1 MDRFKEFFEQVS
13 TVFLNLT
20 KRQKIVVLSSI
31 VAVIAFIVLLI
42 LLMRGSGSTQSEFS
56 GYSVLFRNIDP
67 SVSAQVIAQLEA
79 DGVNYKLADEGTILV
94 PTKDVYKERIAV
106 ASITNIQG
114 NNGRVGFEL
123 FDNKEFGATEDEQR
137 VKFQRAIQGE
147 LSKTIE
153 SLEPIER
160 AVVYIAFPK
169 ESVFTERQTP
179 PTASVVVKLKTN
191 TSLDLGQID
200 GIKRIVA
207 GSIANLKVENVKI
220 VTQDGIAIGEDTIAL
235 KNEQEAAKIAA
246 QVRYK
251 HEFESRYE
259 NKIIDMIASFTGSK
273 EKVTAKVTMEFDFS
287 QTDSEREIFDPN
299 SVIRSEQNI
308 EEHKIGR
315 DKPDIGGVPGA
326 VSNIGPVQ
334 GIEDNK
340 PAEQYDKTVSNTNY
354 EISKQIIKTKP
365 QFATIRRITAAVAV
379 DGRYDYVRDEN
390 GDATGVVKYF
400 PLDEAEM
407 NSITNLVKQAVGY
420 DPNRGDEVTVS
431 NIEFRPNSI
440 AVPLTK
446 FEAFM
451 ESYVN
456 PVLPAAK
463 YVFAFIVL
471 FVLYKKVIVP
481 FMDKML
487 KDLTPDDE
495 SLLQDSMNVDDE
507 AEDTLERFKAAK
519 KRAED
524 ELGISKDFNEE
535 DLKYD
540 VLLEKMKAI
549 VSEKSEEVA
558 SLLQGM
564 IKNDSAFASS
574 KEL

>member
-13 TVFLNLT
+13 AVFLNLT

-42 LLMRGSGSTQSEFS
+42 LLMRGSGSTQNEFA

-67 SVSAQVIAQLEA
+67 SVSAQVITQLEA

-114 NNGRVGFEL
+114 NNGKVGFEL

-179 PTASVVVKLKTN
+179 PTASVVVKLKAN

-207 GSIANLKVENVKI
+207 GSVANLKVENVKI
-220 VTQDGIAIGEDTIAL
+220 VTQDGIAIGEDTVAL
-235 KNEQEAAKIAA
+235 QNEQEAAKIAA

-308 EEHKIGR
+308 EEHKVGR

-340 PAEQYDKTVSNTNY
+340 PAEQYDKTVANTNY

-456 PVLPAAK
+456 PVLPVAK
-463 YVFAFIVL
+463 YIFAFIVL
-471 FVLYKKVIVP
+471 FVLYKKVIMP
-481 FMDKML
+481 FMEKML
-487 KDLTPDDE
+487 KDLTPDDD

-507 AEDTLERFKAAK
+507 AEDTLERFKAAR

-524 ELGISKDFNEE
+524 ELGISQDFNEE

-558 SLLQGM
+558 NLLQGM
-564 IKNDSAFASS
+564 VKNDSAFASS

>member
-13 TVFLNLT
+13 AVFLNLT

-42 LLMRGSGSTQSEFS
+42 LLMRGSGSTQNEFA

-67 SVSAQVIAQLEA
+67 SVSAQVITQLEA

-114 NNGRVGFEL
+114 NNGKVGFEL

-179 PTASVVVKLKTN
+179 PTASVVVKLKAN

-207 GSIANLKVENVKI
+207 GSVANLKVENVKI
-220 VTQDGIAIGEDTIAL
+220 VTQDGIAIGEDTVAL

-308 EEHKIGR
+308 EEHKVGR

-340 PAEQYDKTVSNTNY
+340 PAEQYDKTVANTNY

-390 GDATGVVKYF
+390 GDATGTVKYF

-507 AEDTLERFKAAK
+507 AEDTLERFKAAR

-524 ELGISKDFNEE
+524 ELGISQDFNEE

-558 SLLQGM
+558 NLLQGM
-564 IKNDSAFASS
+564 VKNDSAFASS

>member
-13 TVFLNLT
+13 AVFLNLT

-42 LLMRGSGSTQSEFS
+42 LLMRGSGSTQNEFA

-67 SVSAQVIAQLEA
+67 SVSAQVITQLEA

-114 NNGRVGFEL
+114 NNGKVGFEL

-220 VTQDGIAIGEDTIAL
+220 VTQDGIAIGEDTVAL

-308 EEHKIGR
+308 EEHKVGR

-340 PAEQYDKTVSNTNY
+340 PAEQYDKTVANTNY

-463 YVFAFIVL
+463 YIFAFIVL
-471 FVLYKKVIVP
+471 FVLYKKVIMP
-481 FMDKML
+481 FMEKML
-487 KDLTPDDE
+487 KDLTPDDD

-507 AEDTLERFKAAK
+507 AEDTLERFKAAR

-524 ELGISKDFNEE
+524 ELGISQDFNEE

-558 SLLQGM
+558 NLLQGM
-564 IKNDSAFASS
+564 VKNDSAFASS

>member
-456 PVLPAAK
+456 PVLPVAK
-463 YVFAFIVL
+463 YIFAFIVL

-507 AEDTLERFKAAK
+507 AEDTLERFKAAR

>member
-13 TVFLNLT
+13 AVFLNLT

-42 LLMRGSGSTQSEFS
+42 LLMRGSGSTQNEFA

-67 SVSAQVIAQLEA
+67 SVSAQVITQLEA

-114 NNGRVGFEL
+114 NNGKVGFEL

-179 PTASVVVKLKTN
+179 PTASVVVKLKAN

-207 GSIANLKVENVKI
+207 GSVANLKVENVKI

-235 KNEQEAAKIAA
+235 QNEQEAAKIAA

-308 EEHKIGR
+308 EEHKVGR

-340 PAEQYDKTVSNTNY
+340 PAEQYDKTVANTNY

-471 FVLYKKVIVP
+471 FVLYKKVIMP
-481 FMDKML
+481 FMEKML
-487 KDLTPDDE
+487 KDLTPDDD

-524 ELGISKDFNEE
+524 ELGISQDFNEE

-558 SLLQGM
+558 NLLQGM
-564 IKNDSAFASS
+564 VKNDSAFASS

>member
-42 LLMRGSGSTQSEFS
+42 LLMRGSGSAQSEFS

-308 EEHKIGR
+308 EEHKVGR

-471 FVLYKKVIVP
+471 FVLYKKVIMP
-481 FMDKML
+481 FMEKML
-487 KDLTPDDE
+487 KDLTPDDD

-507 AEDTLERFKAAK
+507 AEDTLERFKAAR

-524 ELGISKDFNEE
+524 ELGISQDFNEE

-558 SLLQGM
+558 NLLQGM
-564 IKNDSAFASS
+564 VKNDSAFASS

>member
-13 TVFLNLT
+13 AVFLNLT

-42 LLMRGSGSTQSEFS
+42 LLMRGSGSTQNEFS

-67 SVSAQVIAQLEA
+67 SVSAQVITQLEA

-114 NNGRVGFEL
+114 NNGKVGFEL

-179 PTASVVVKLKTN
+179 PTASVVVKLKAN

-207 GSIANLKVENVKI
+207 GSVANLKVENVKI

-308 EEHKIGR
+308 EEHKVGR

-451 ESYVN
+451 ETYVN

-471 FVLYKKVIVP
+471 FVLYKKVIMP
-481 FMDKML
+481 FMEKML
-487 KDLTPDDE
+487 KDLTPDDD

-507 AEDTLERFKAAK
+507 AEDTLERFKAAR

-524 ELGISKDFNEE
+524 ELGISQDFNEE

-558 SLLQGM
+558 NLLQGM
-564 IKNDSAFASS
+564 VKNDSAFASS

>member
-42 LLMRGSGSTQSEFS
+42 LLMRGSGSAQSEFS

-179 PTASVVVKLKTN
+179 PTASVVVKLKAN

-207 GSIANLKVENVKI
+207 GSVANLKVENVKI
-220 VTQDGIAIGEDTIAL
+220 VTQDGIAIGEDTVAL

-308 EEHKIGR
+308 EEHKVGR

-471 FVLYKKVIVP
+471 FVLYKKVIMP
-481 FMDKML
+481 FMEKML
-487 KDLTPDDE
+487 KDLTPDDD

-507 AEDTLERFKAAK
+507 AEDTLERFKAAR

-524 ELGISKDFNEE
+524 ELGISQDFNEE

-558 SLLQGM
+558 NLLQGM
-564 IKNDSAFASS
+564 VKNDSAFASS

>member
-42 LLMRGSGSTQSEFS
+42 LLMRGSGSTQNEFS

-114 NNGRVGFEL
+114 NNGRIGFEL

-379 DGRYDYVRDEN
+379 DGRYDYERDEN
-390 GDATGVVKYF
+390 GNVTGTVKYF

-431 NIEFRPNSI
+431 NIEFRPNS
-440 AVPLTK
+440 ATVPLTK
-446 FEAFM
+446 FESFM

-456 PVLPAAK
+456 PVLPVAK
-463 YVFAFIVL
+463 YIFAFIVL

>member
-13 TVFLNLT
+13 AVFLNLT

-42 LLMRGSGSTQSEFS
+42 LLMRGSGSTQNEFA

-67 SVSAQVIAQLEA
+67 SVSAQVITQLEA

-207 GSIANLKVENVKI
+207 GSVANLKVENVKI

-340 PAEQYDKTVSNTNY
+340 PAEQYDKTVANTNY

-431 NIEFRPNSI
+431 NIEFRPNS
-440 AVPLTK
+440 ATVPLTK

-471 FVLYKKVIVP
+471 FVLYKKVIMP
-481 FMDKML
+481 FMEKML
-487 KDLTPDDE
+487 KDLTPDDD

-507 AEDTLERFKAAK
+507 AEDTLERFKAAR

-524 ELGISKDFNEE
+524 ELGISQDFNEE

-558 SLLQGM
+558 NLLQGM
-564 IKNDSAFASS
+564 VKNDSAFASS

>member
-13 TVFLNLT
+13 AVFLNLT

-42 LLMRGSGSTQSEFS
+42 LLMRGSGSTQNEFA

-67 SVSAQVIAQLEA
+67 SVSAQVITQLEA

-114 NNGRVGFEL
+114 NNGKVGFEL

-179 PTASVVVKLKTN
+179 PTASVVVKLKAN

-207 GSIANLKVENVKI
+207 GSVANLKVENVKI

-308 EEHKIGR
+308 EEHKVGR

-340 PAEQYDKTVSNTNY
+340 PAEQYDKTVANTNY

-390 GDATGVVKYF
+390 GDATGTVKYF
-400 PLDEAEM
+400 PLDETEM

-463 YVFAFIVL
+463 YIFAFIVL
-471 FVLYKKVIVP
+471 FVLYKKVIMP
-481 FMDKML
+481 FMEKML
-487 KDLTPDDE
+487 KDLTPDDD

-507 AEDTLERFKAAK
+507 AEDTLERFKAAR

-524 ELGISKDFNEE
+524 ELGISQDFNEE

-558 SLLQGM
+558 NLLQGM
-564 IKNDSAFASS
+564 VKNDSAFASS

>member
-13 TVFLNLT
+13 AVFLNLT

-42 LLMRGSGSTQSEFS
+42 LLMRGSSSTQNEFA

-67 SVSAQVIAQLEA
+67 SVSAQVITQLEA

-114 NNGRVGFEL
+114 NNGKVGFEL

-179 PTASVVVKLKTN
+179 PTASVVVKLKAN

-207 GSIANLKVENVKI
+207 GSVANLKVENVKI
-220 VTQDGIAIGEDTIAL
+220 VTQDGIAIGEDTVAL
-235 KNEQEAAKIAA
+235 QNEQEAAKIAA

-308 EEHKIGR
+308 EEHKVGR

-340 PAEQYDKTVSNTNY
+340 PAEQYDKTVANTNY

-390 GDATGVVKYF
+390 GDATGTVKYF

-471 FVLYKKVIVP
+471 FVLYKKVIMP
-481 FMDKML
+481 FMEKML
-487 KDLTPDDE
+487 KDLTPDDD

-507 AEDTLERFKAAK
+507 AEDTLERFKAAR

-524 ELGISKDFNEE
+524 ELGISQDFNEE

-558 SLLQGM
+558 NLLQGM
-564 IKNDSAFASS
+564 VKNDSAFARS

>member
-42 LLMRGSGSTQSEFS
+42 LLMRGSGSTQNEFA

-67 SVSAQVIAQLEA
+67 SVSAQVITQLEA

-114 NNGRVGFEL
+114 NNGKVGFEL

-179 PTASVVVKLKTN
+179 PTASVVVKLKAN

-207 GSIANLKVENVKI
+207 GSVANLKVENVKI
-220 VTQDGIAIGEDTIAL
+220 VTQDGIAIGEDTVAL
-235 KNEQEAAKIAA
+235 QNEQEAAKIAA

-308 EEHKIGR
+308 EEHKVGR

-340 PAEQYDKTVSNTNY
+340 PAEQYDKTVANTNY

-390 GDATGVVKYF
+390 GDATGTVKYF

-471 FVLYKKVIVP
+471 FVLYKKVIMP
-481 FMDKML
+481 FMEKML
-487 KDLTPDDE
+487 KDLTPDDD

-507 AEDTLERFKAAK
+507 AEDTLERFKAAR

-524 ELGISKDFNEE
+524 ELGISQDFNEE

-558 SLLQGM
+558 NLLQGM
-564 IKNDSAFASS
+564 VKNDSAFASS

>member
-13 TVFLNLT
+13 AVFLNLT

-42 LLMRGSGSTQSEFS
+42 LLMRGSGSTQNEFA

-67 SVSAQVIAQLEA
+67 SVSAQVITQLEA

-114 NNGRVGFEL
+114 NNGKVGFEL

-179 PTASVVVKLKTN
+179 PTASVVVKLKAN

-207 GSIANLKVENVKI
+207 GSVANLKVENVKI
-220 VTQDGIAIGEDTIAL
+220 VTQDGIAIGEDTVAL

-308 EEHKIGR
+308 EEHKVGR

-340 PAEQYDKTVSNTNY
+340 PAEQYDKTVANTNY

-390 GDATGVVKYF
+390 GDATGTVKYF

-463 YVFAFIVL
+463 YIFAFIVL
-471 FVLYKKVIVP
+471 FVLYKKVIMP
-481 FMDKML
+481 FMEKML
-487 KDLTPDDE
+487 KDLTPDDD

-507 AEDTLERFKAAK
+507 AEDTLERFKAAR

-524 ELGISKDFNEE
+524 ELGISQDFNEE

-558 SLLQGM
+558 NLLQGM
-564 IKNDSAFASS
+564 VKNDSAFASS

>member
-13 TVFLNLT
+13 AVFLNLT

-42 LLMRGSGSTQSEFS
+42 LLMRGSGSTQNEFA

-67 SVSAQVIAQLEA
+67 SVSAQVITQLEA

-114 NNGRVGFEL
+114 NNGKVGFEL

-179 PTASVVVKLKTN
+179 PTASVVVKLKAN

-207 GSIANLKVENVKI
+207 GSVANLKVENVKI
-220 VTQDGIAIGEDTIAL
+220 VTQDGIAIGEDTVAL
-235 KNEQEAAKIAA
+235 QNEQEAAKIAA

-308 EEHKIGR
+308 EEHKVGR

-340 PAEQYDKTVSNTNY
+340 PAEQYDKTVANTNY

-463 YVFAFIVL
+463 YIFAFIVL
-471 FVLYKKVIVP
+471 FVLYKKVIMP
-481 FMDKML
+481 FMEKML
-487 KDLTPDDE
+487 KDLTPDDD

-507 AEDTLERFKAAK
+507 AEDTLERFKAAR

-524 ELGISKDFNEE
+524 ELGISQDFNEE

-558 SLLQGM
+558 NLLQGM
-564 IKNDSAFASS
+564 VKNDSAFASS

>member
-13 TVFLNLT
+13 AVFLNLT

-42 LLMRGSGSTQSEFS
+42 LLMRGSGSTQNEFA

-67 SVSAQVIAQLEA
+67 SVSAQVITQLEA

-114 NNGRVGFEL
+114 NNGKVGFEL

-179 PTASVVVKLKTN
+179 PTASVVVKLKAN

-207 GSIANLKVENVKI
+207 GSVANLKVENVKI

-235 KNEQEAAKIAA
+235 QNEQEAAKIAA

-308 EEHKIGR
+308 EEHKVGR

-340 PAEQYDKTVSNTNY
+340 PAEQYDKTVANTNY

-390 GDATGVVKYF
+390 GDATGTVKYF

-471 FVLYKKVIVP
+471 FVLYKKVIMP
-481 FMDKML
+481 FMEKML
-487 KDLTPDDE
+487 KDLTPDDD

-507 AEDTLERFKAAK
+507 AEDTLERFKAAR

-524 ELGISKDFNEE
+524 ELGISQDFNEE

-558 SLLQGM
+558 NLLQGM
-564 IKNDSAFASS
+564 VKNDSAFASS

>member
-13 TVFLNLT
+13 AVFLNLT

-42 LLMRGSGSTQSEFS
+42 LLMRGSGSTQNEFA

-67 SVSAQVIAQLEA
+67 SVSAQVITQLEA

-114 NNGRVGFEL
+114 NNGKVGFEL

-179 PTASVVVKLKTN
+179 PTASVVVKLKAN

-207 GSIANLKVENVKI
+207 GSVANLKVENVKI
-220 VTQDGIAIGEDTIAL
+220 VTQDGIAIGEDTVAL
-235 KNEQEAAKIAA
+235 QNEQEAAKIAA

-308 EEHKIGR
+308 EEHKVGR

-471 FVLYKKVIVP
+471 FVLYKKVIMP
-481 FMDKML
+481 FMEKML
-487 KDLTPDDE
+487 KDLTPDDD

-507 AEDTLERFKAAK
+507 AEDTLERFKAAR

-524 ELGISKDFNEE
+524 ELGISQDFNEE

-558 SLLQGM
+558 NLLQGM
-564 IKNDSAFASS
+564 VKNDSAFASS

>member
-42 LLMRGSGSTQSEFS
+42 LLMRGSGSTQNEFA

-67 SVSAQVIAQLEA
+67 SVSAQVITQLEA

-114 NNGRVGFEL
+114 NNGKVGFEL

-179 PTASVVVKLKTN
+179 PTASVVVKLKAN

-207 GSIANLKVENVKI
+207 GSVANLKVENVKI

-471 FVLYKKVIVP
+471 FVLYKKVIMP
-481 FMDKML
+481 FMEKML
-487 KDLTPDDE
+487 KDLTPDDD

-507 AEDTLERFKAAK
+507 AEDTLERFKAAR

-524 ELGISKDFNEE
+524 ELGISQDFNEE

-558 SLLQGM
+558 NLLQGM
-564 IKNDSAFASS
+564 VKNDSAFASS

>member
-13 TVFLNLT
+13 AVFLNLT

-42 LLMRGSGSTQSEFS
+42 LLMRGSGSTQNEFA

-207 GSIANLKVENVKI
+207 GSVANLKVENVKI

-340 PAEQYDKTVSNTNY
+340 PAEQYDKTVANTNY

-390 GDATGVVKYF
+390 GDATGTVKYF

-471 FVLYKKVIVP
+471 FVLYKKVIMP
-481 FMDKML
+481 FMEKML
-487 KDLTPDDE
+487 KDLTPDDD

-507 AEDTLERFKAAK
+507 AEDTLERFKAAR

-524 ELGISKDFNEE
+524 ELGISQDFNEE

-558 SLLQGM
+558 NLLQGM
-564 IKNDSAFASS
+564 VKNDSAFASS

>member
-13 TVFLNLT
+13 AVFLNLT

-42 LLMRGSGSTQSEFS
+42 LLMRGSGSTQNEFA

-67 SVSAQVIAQLEA
+67 SVSAQVITQLEA

-114 NNGRVGFEL
+114 NNGKVGFEL

-207 GSIANLKVENVKI
+207 GSVANLKVENVKI
-220 VTQDGIAIGEDTIAL
+220 VTQDGIAIGEDTVAL

-308 EEHKIGR
+308 EEHKVGR

-340 PAEQYDKTVSNTNY
+340 PAEQYDKTVANTNY

-390 GDATGVVKYF
+390 GDATGTVKYF

-471 FVLYKKVIVP
+471 FVLYKKVIMP
-481 FMDKML
+481 FMEKML
-487 KDLTPDDE
+487 KDLTPDDD

-507 AEDTLERFKAAK
+507 AEDTLERFKAAR

-524 ELGISKDFNEE
+524 ELGISQDFNEE

-558 SLLQGM
+558 NLLQGM
-564 IKNDSAFASS
+564 VKNDSAFASS

>member
-13 TVFLNLT
+13 AVFLNLT

-42 LLMRGSGSTQSEFS
+42 LLMRGSGSAQSEFS

-179 PTASVVVKLKTN
+179 PTASVVVKLKAN

-207 GSIANLKVENVKI
+207 GSVANLKVENVKI

-235 KNEQEAAKIAA
+235 QNEQEAAKIAA

-308 EEHKIGR
+308 EEHKVGR

-340 PAEQYDKTVSNTNY
+340 PAEQYDKTVANTNY

-390 GDATGVVKYF
+390 GDATGTVKYF

-471 FVLYKKVIVP
+471 FVLYKKVIMP
-481 FMDKML
+481 FMEKML
-487 KDLTPDDE
+487 KDLTPDDD

-507 AEDTLERFKAAK
+507 AEDTLERFKAAR

-524 ELGISKDFNEE
+524 ELGISQDFNEE

-558 SLLQGM
+558 NLLQGM
-564 IKNDSAFASS
+564 VKNDSAFASS

>member
-13 TVFLNLT
+13 AVFLNLT

-42 LLMRGSGSTQSEFS
+42 LLMRGSGSTQNEFA

-67 SVSAQVIAQLEA
+67 SVSAQVITQLEA

-114 NNGRVGFEL
+114 NNGKVGFEL

-179 PTASVVVKLKTN
+179 PTASVVVKLKAN

-207 GSIANLKVENVKI
+207 GSVANLKVENVKI
-220 VTQDGIAIGEDTIAL
+220 VTQDGIAIGEDTVAL

-308 EEHKIGR
+308 EEHKVGR

-340 PAEQYDKTVSNTNY
+340 PAEQYDKTVANTNY

-507 AEDTLERFKAAK
+507 AEDTLERFKAAR

-524 ELGISKDFNEE
+524 ELGISQDFNEE

-558 SLLQGM
+558 NLLQGM
-564 IKNDSAFASS
+564 VKNDSAFASS

>member
-13 TVFLNLT
+13 AVFLNLT

-114 NNGRVGFEL
+114 NNGKVGFEL

-179 PTASVVVKLKTN
+179 PTASVVVKLKAN

-207 GSIANLKVENVKI
+207 GSVANLKVENVKI
-220 VTQDGIAIGEDTIAL
+220 VTQDGIAIGEDTMAL
-235 KNEQEAAKIAA
+235 QNEQEAAKIAA

-308 EEHKIGR
+308 EEHKVGR

-340 PAEQYDKTVSNTNY
+340 PAEQYDKTVANTNY

-390 GDATGVVKYF
+390 GDATGTVKYF

-471 FVLYKKVIVP
+471 FVLYKKVIMP
-481 FMDKML
+481 FMEKML
-487 KDLTPDDE
+487 KDLTPDDD

-507 AEDTLERFKAAK
+507 AEDTLERFKAAR

-524 ELGISKDFNEE
+524 ELGISQDFNEE

>member
-13 TVFLNLT
+13 AVFLNLT

-179 PTASVVVKLKTN
+179 PTASVVVKLKAN

-207 GSIANLKVENVKI
+207 GSVANLKVENVKI
-220 VTQDGIAIGEDTIAL
+220 VTQDGIAIGEDTVAL

-287 QTDSEREIFDPN
+287 QTDSEKEIFDPN

-308 EEHKIGR
+308 EEHKVGR

-340 PAEQYDKTVSNTNY
+340 PAEQYDKTVANTNY

-390 GDATGVVKYF
+390 GDATGTVKYF

-471 FVLYKKVIVP
+471 FVLYKKVIMP
-481 FMDKML
+481 FMEKML
-487 KDLTPDDE
+487 KDLTPDDD

>member
-13 TVFLNLT
+13 AVFLNLT

-42 LLMRGSGSTQSEFS
+42 LLMRGSGSTQNEFA

-67 SVSAQVIAQLEA
+67 SVSAQVITQLEA

-114 NNGRVGFEL
+114 NNGKVGFEL

-179 PTASVVVKLKTN
+179 PTASVVVKLKAN

-207 GSIANLKVENVKI
+207 GSVANLKVENVKI
-220 VTQDGIAIGEDTIAL
+220 VTQDGIAIGEDTVAL

-308 EEHKIGR
+308 EEHKVGR

-340 PAEQYDKTVSNTNY
+340 PAEQYDKTVANTNY

-390 GDATGVVKYF
+390 GDATGTVKYF

-471 FVLYKKVIVP
+471 FVLYKKVIMP
-481 FMDKML
+481 FMEKML
-487 KDLTPDDE
+487 KDLTPDDD

-558 SLLQGM
+558 NLLQGM
-564 IKNDSAFASS
+564 VKNDSAFASS

>member
-13 TVFLNLT
+13 AVFLNLT

-42 LLMRGSGSTQSEFS
+42 LLMRGSGSTQNEFA

-67 SVSAQVIAQLEA
+67 SVSAQVITQLEA

-114 NNGRVGFEL
+114 NNGKVGFEL

-179 PTASVVVKLKTN
+179 PTASVVVKLKAN

-207 GSIANLKVENVKI
+207 GSVANLKVENVKI

-308 EEHKIGR
+308 EEHKVGR

-340 PAEQYDKTVSNTNY
+340 PAEQYDKTVANTNY

-471 FVLYKKVIVP
+471 FVLYKKVIMP
-481 FMDKML
+481 FMEKML
-487 KDLTPDDE
+487 KDLTPDDD

>member
-13 TVFLNLT
+13 AVFLNLT

-42 LLMRGSGSTQSEFS
+42 LLMRGSGSTQNEFA

-67 SVSAQVIAQLEA
+67 SVSAQVITQLEA

-114 NNGRVGFEL
+114 NNGKVGFEL

-179 PTASVVVKLKTN
+179 PTASVVVKLKAN

-220 VTQDGIAIGEDTIAL
+220 VTQDGIAIGEDTVAL

-308 EEHKIGR
+308 EEHKVGR

-340 PAEQYDKTVSNTNY
+340 PAEQYDKTVANTNY

-471 FVLYKKVIVP
+471 FVLYKKVIMP
-481 FMDKML
+481 FMEKML
-487 KDLTPDDE
+487 KDLTPDDD

-507 AEDTLERFKAAK
+507 AEDTLERFKAAR

-524 ELGISKDFNEE
+524 ELGISQDFNEE

-558 SLLQGM
+558 NLLQGM
-564 IKNDSAFASS
+564 VKNDSAFASS

>member
-13 TVFLNLT
+13 AVFLNLT

-42 LLMRGSGSTQSEFS
+42 LLMRGSGSTQNEFA

-67 SVSAQVIAQLEA
+67 SVSAQVITQLEA

-114 NNGRVGFEL
+114 NNGKVGFEL

-153 SLEPIER
+153 SLDPIER

-179 PTASVVVKLKTN
+179 PTASVVVKLKAN

-207 GSIANLKVENVKI
+207 GSVANLKVENVKI
-220 VTQDGIAIGEDTIAL
+220 VTQDGIAIGEDTVAL
-235 KNEQEAAKIAA
+235 QNEQEAAKIAA

-308 EEHKIGR
+308 EEHKVGR

-340 PAEQYDKTVSNTNY
+340 PAEQYDKTVANTNY

-390 GDATGVVKYF
+390 GDATGTVKYF

-463 YVFAFIVL
+463 YIFAFIVL
-471 FVLYKKVIVP
+471 FVLYKKVIMP
-481 FMDKML
+481 FMEKML
-487 KDLTPDDE
+487 KDLTPDDD

-507 AEDTLERFKAAK
+507 AEDTLERFKAAR

-524 ELGISKDFNEE
+524 ELGISQDFNEE

-558 SLLQGM
+558 NLLQGM
-564 IKNDSAFASS
+564 VKNDSAFASS

>member
-42 LLMRGSGSTQSEFS
+42 LLMRGSGSTQNEFA

-67 SVSAQVIAQLEA
+67 SVSAQVITQLEA

-114 NNGRVGFEL
+114 NNGKVGFEL

-207 GSIANLKVENVKI
+207 GSVANLKVENVKI

-308 EEHKIGR
+308 EEHKVGR

-340 PAEQYDKTVSNTNY
+340 PAEQYDKTVANTNY

-471 FVLYKKVIVP
+471 FVLYKKVIMP
-481 FMDKML
+481 FMEKML
-487 KDLTPDDE
+487 KDLTPDDD

>member
-13 TVFLNLT
+13 AVFLNLT

-42 LLMRGSGSTQSEFS
+42 LLMRGSGSTQNEFA

-67 SVSAQVIAQLEA
+67 SVSAQVITQLEA

-308 EEHKIGR
+308 EEHKVGR

-340 PAEQYDKTVSNTNY
+340 PAEQYDKTVANTNY

-431 NIEFRPNSI
+431 NIEFRPNS
-440 AVPLTK
+440 ATVPLTK
-446 FEAFM
+446 FESFM
-451 ESYVN
+451 ESSVN
-456 PVLPAAK
+456 PFLPVAK
-463 YVFAFIVL
+463 YIFAFIVL

-558 SLLQGM
+558 NLLQGM
-564 IKNDSAFASS
+564 VKNDSAFASS

>member
-13 TVFLNLT
+13 AVFLNLT

-42 LLMRGSGSTQSEFS
+42 LLMRGSGNTQNEFA

-67 SVSAQVIAQLEA
+67 SVSAQVITQLEA

-114 NNGRVGFEL
+114 NNGKVGFEL

-179 PTASVVVKLKTN
+179 PTASVVVKLKAN

-207 GSIANLKVENVKI
+207 GSVANLKVENVKI
-220 VTQDGIAIGEDTIAL
+220 VTQDGIAIGEDTVAL

-308 EEHKIGR
+308 EEHKVGR

-340 PAEQYDKTVSNTNY
+340 PAEQYDKTVANTNY

-390 GDATGVVKYF
+390 GDATGTVKYF

-471 FVLYKKVIVP
+471 FVLYKKVIMP
-481 FMDKML
+481 FMEKML
-487 KDLTPDDE
+487 KDLTPDDD

-507 AEDTLERFKAAK
+507 AEDTLERFKAAR

-524 ELGISKDFNEE
+524 ELGISQDFNEE

-558 SLLQGM
+558 NLLQGM
-564 IKNDSAFASS
+564 VKNDSAFASS

>member
-13 TVFLNLT
+13 AVFLNLT

-42 LLMRGSGSTQSEFS
+42 LLMRGSGSTQNEFA

-67 SVSAQVIAQLEA
+67 SVSAQVITQLEA

-179 PTASVVVKLKTN
+179 PTASVVVKLKAN

-207 GSIANLKVENVKI
+207 GSVANLKVENVKI

-308 EEHKIGR
+308 EEHKVGR

-340 PAEQYDKTVSNTNY
+340 PAEQYDKTVANTNY

-471 FVLYKKVIVP
+471 FVLYKKVIMP
-481 FMDKML
+481 FMEKML
-487 KDLTPDDE
+487 KDLTPDDD

-507 AEDTLERFKAAK
+507 AEDTLERFKAAR

-524 ELGISKDFNEE
+524 ELGISQDFNEE

-558 SLLQGM
+558 NLLQGM
-564 IKNDSAFASS
+564 VKNDSAFASS

>member
-13 TVFLNLT
+13 AVFLNLT

-42 LLMRGSGSTQSEFS
+42 LLMRGSGSTQNEFA

-67 SVSAQVIAQLEA
+67 SVSAQVITQLEA

-114 NNGRVGFEL
+114 NNGKVGFEL

-179 PTASVVVKLKTN
+179 PTASVVVKLKAN

-207 GSIANLKVENVKI
+207 GSVANLKVENVKI
-220 VTQDGIAIGEDTIAL
+220 VTQDGIAIGEDTVAL
-235 KNEQEAAKIAA
+235 QNEQEAAKIAA

-390 GDATGVVKYF
+390 GDATGTVKYF

-471 FVLYKKVIVP
+471 FVLYKKVIMP
-481 FMDKML
+481 FMEKML
-487 KDLTPDDE
+487 KDLTPDDD

-507 AEDTLERFKAAK
+507 AEDTLERFKAAR

-524 ELGISKDFNEE
+524 ELGISQDFNEE

>member
-13 TVFLNLT
+13 AVFLNLT

-42 LLMRGSGSTQSEFS
+42 LLMRGSGSTQNEFS

-114 NNGRVGFEL
+114 NNGKVGFEL

-179 PTASVVVKLKTN
+179 PTASVVVKLKAN

-207 GSIANLKVENVKI
+207 GSVANLKVENVKI
-220 VTQDGIAIGEDTIAL
+220 VTQDGIAIGEDTVAL

-340 PAEQYDKTVSNTNY
+340 PAEQYDKTVANTNY

-390 GDATGVVKYF
+390 GDATGTVKYF

-487 KDLTPDDE
+487 KDLTPDDD

-524 ELGISKDFNEE
+524 ELGISQDFNEE

>member
-42 LLMRGSGSTQSEFS
+42 LLMRGSGSTQNEFA

-67 SVSAQVIAQLEA
+67 SVSAQVITQLEA

-207 GSIANLKVENVKI
+207 GSVANLKVENVKI
-220 VTQDGIAIGEDTIAL
+220 VTQDGIAIGEDTVAL

-340 PAEQYDKTVSNTNY
+340 PAEQYDKTVANTNY

-471 FVLYKKVIVP
+471 FVLYKKVIMP
-481 FMDKML
+481 FMEKML
-487 KDLTPDDE
+487 KDLTPDDD

-507 AEDTLERFKAAK
+507 AEDTLERFKAAR

-524 ELGISKDFNEE
+524 ELGISQDFNEE

-558 SLLQGM
+558 NLLQGM
-564 IKNDSAFASS
+564 VKNDSAFASS

>member
-13 TVFLNLT
+13 AVFLNLT

-42 LLMRGSGSTQSEFS
+42 LLMRGSGSTQNEFA

-67 SVSAQVIAQLEA
+67 SVSAQVITQLEA

-114 NNGRVGFEL
+114 NNGKVGFEL

-179 PTASVVVKLKTN
+179 PTASVVVKLKAN

-207 GSIANLKVENVKI
+207 GSVANLKVENVKI
-220 VTQDGIAIGEDTIAL
+220 VTQDGIAIGEDTVAL

-308 EEHKIGR
+308 EEHKVGR

-340 PAEQYDKTVSNTNY
+340 PAEQYDKTVANTNY

-471 FVLYKKVIVP
+471 FVLYKKVIMP
-481 FMDKML
+481 FMEKML
-487 KDLTPDDE
+487 KDLTPDDD

-558 SLLQGM
+558 NLLQGM
-564 IKNDSAFASS
+564 VKNDSAFASS

>member
-13 TVFLNLT
+13 AVFLNLT

-42 LLMRGSGSTQSEFS
+42 LLMRGSGSTQNEFA

-67 SVSAQVIAQLEA
+67 SVSAQVITQLEA

-114 NNGRVGFEL
+114 NNGKVGFEL

-179 PTASVVVKLKTN
+179 PTASVVVKLKAN

-207 GSIANLKVENVKI
+207 GSVANLKVENVKI
-220 VTQDGIAIGEDTIAL
+220 VTQDGIAIGEDTVAL
-235 KNEQEAAKIAA
+235 QNEQEAAKIAA

-308 EEHKIGR
+308 EEHKVGR

-340 PAEQYDKTVSNTNY
+340 PAEQYDKTVANTNY

-471 FVLYKKVIVP
+471 FVLYKKVIMP
-481 FMDKML
+481 FMEKML
-487 KDLTPDDE
+487 KDLTPDDD

-507 AEDTLERFKAAK
+507 AEDTLERFKAAR

-524 ELGISKDFNEE
+524 ELGISQDFNEE

>member
-13 TVFLNLT
+13 AVFLNLT

-42 LLMRGSGSTQSEFS
+42 LLMRGSGSTQNEFA

-67 SVSAQVIAQLEA
+67 SVSAQVITQLEA

-114 NNGRVGFEL
+114 NNGKVGFEL

-179 PTASVVVKLKTN
+179 PTASVVVKLKAN

-207 GSIANLKVENVKI
+207 GSVANLKVENVKI
-220 VTQDGIAIGEDTIAL
+220 VTQDGIAIGEDTVAL

-308 EEHKIGR
+308 EEHKVGR

-340 PAEQYDKTVSNTNY
+340 PAEQYDKTVANTNY

-390 GDATGVVKYF
+390 GDATGTVKYF

-471 FVLYKKVIVP
+471 FVLYKKVIMP
-481 FMDKML
+481 FMEKML
-487 KDLTPDDE
+487 KDLTPDDD

-507 AEDTLERFKAAK
+507 AEDTLERFKAAR

-524 ELGISKDFNEE
+524 ELGISQDFNEE

>member
-13 TVFLNLT
+13 AVFLNLT

-42 LLMRGSGSTQSEFS
+42 LLMRGSGSTQNEFA

-67 SVSAQVIAQLEA
+67 SVSAQVITQLEA

-114 NNGRVGFEL
+114 NNGKVGFEL

-207 GSIANLKVENVKI
+207 GSVANLKVENVKI

-308 EEHKIGR
+308 EEHKVGR

-340 PAEQYDKTVSNTNY
+340 PAEQYDKTVANTNY

-471 FVLYKKVIVP
+471 FVLYKKVIMP
-481 FMDKML
+481 FMEKML
-487 KDLTPDDE
+487 KDLTPDDD

-507 AEDTLERFKAAK
+507 AEDTLERFKAAR

-524 ELGISKDFNEE
+524 ELGISQDFNEE

-558 SLLQGM
+558 NLLQGM
-564 IKNDSAFASS
+564 VKNDSAFASS

>member
-13 TVFLNLT
+13 AVFLNLT

-42 LLMRGSGSTQSEFS
+42 LLMRGSGNTQNEFA

-67 SVSAQVIAQLEA
+67 SVSAQVITQLEA

-114 NNGRVGFEL
+114 NNGKVGFEL

-179 PTASVVVKLKTN
+179 PTASVVVKLKAN

-207 GSIANLKVENVKI
+207 GSVANLKVENVKI
-220 VTQDGIAIGEDTIAL
+220 VTQDGIAIGEDTVAL

-308 EEHKIGR
+308 EEHKVGR

-340 PAEQYDKTVSNTNY
+340 PAEQYDKTVANTNY

-471 FVLYKKVIVP
+471 FVLYKKVIMP
-481 FMDKML
+481 FMEKML
-487 KDLTPDDE
+487 KDLTPDDD

-507 AEDTLERFKAAK
+507 AEDTLERFKAAR

-524 ELGISKDFNEE
+524 ELGISQDFNEE

-549 VSEKSEEVA
+549 VSEKS
-558 SLLQGM
+558 
-564 IKNDSAFASS
+564 
-574 KEL
+574 